1 MKKTLLNF
9 FSDKLYVEL
18 TITAVLFLI
27 ALSLDKLMDFI
38 IYMLYFIIFLEIVR
52 AVVNYVR
59 EQRVTMSLLVDA
71 FIILALREF
80 IVNVVKINKEELNS
94 LDALFSSAVNL
105 NLLILTPGGKL
116 VKNHQEYELIIKI
129 AQYAGARQNEIIQL
143 TKEDIKQ
150 EKDSGIWYFDI
161 NANNG
166 KKIKNIL

>member
-27 ALSLDKLMDFI
+27 ALALDKLMDFI

-94 LDALFSSAVNL
+94 LDSLFSNAINY
-105 NLLILTPGGKL
+105 NLLILAGVIVFLLL
-116 VKNHQEYELIIKI
+116 VRYLSIISSQRYLLKDKSEY
-129 AQYAGARQNEIIQL
+129 
-143 TKEDIKQ
+143 
-150 EKDSGIWYFDI
+150 
-161 NANNG
+161 
-166 KKIKNIL
+166 